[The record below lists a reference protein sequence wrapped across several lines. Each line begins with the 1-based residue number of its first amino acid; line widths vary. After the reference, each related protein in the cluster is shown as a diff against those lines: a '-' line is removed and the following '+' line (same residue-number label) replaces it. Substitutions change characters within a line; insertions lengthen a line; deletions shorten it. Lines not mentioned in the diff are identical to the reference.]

1 MEIYILGA
9 LVILVI
15 ITHLR
20 QESILRKVST
30 SMQEAEAERKHLKD
44 ITQHNMDHIIKDIA
58 QMGNSLNQQLHN
70 NTILHNQR
78 FDAFAKQMADLTKLN
93 EMKLNNLQETIA
105 KQLNIIRN
113 DNAQKLE
120 QIRVTVEEK
129 LQDTLEKRL
138 NSSFKLISERLEV
151 VHRSMGEMQNL
162 ASGVGDLKKVLTNIK
177 TRGVWGEVQLEAIIT
192 QLLTPDQFER
202 NVKVDPHENSRVE
215 FAVKL
220 PGMHD
225 DKVVWLPLDAKFPM
239 EEYQRLMEAHE
250 SGDVIKV
257 QEQSKALEYSIKKC
271 AKMISERYVKPPYTT
286 DFAIMFLPIESM
298 YSEVLRYPGLLEHLQ
313 QQYRIVIT
321 SPTTLSAIL
330 NSLQMGF
337 KTLAIHKQTSEVWK
351 VLNSVKTEF
360 SKFGDVLAKT
370 KLKLEQATKTIGDA
384 ETRTRVISRQLK
396 KVESIATDEPKVE
409 DILPIEAAIP
419 EIQTEDL

>member
-1 MEIYILGA
+1 MEIYILVA
-9 LVILVI
+9 LIGLVLFL
-15 ITHLR
+15 HFR
-20 QESILRKVST
+20 QEGVGNSLVSL
-30 SMQEAEAERKHLKD
+30 MREAEVERKHMKDLNQHNLDRLAKD
-44 ITQHNMDHIIKDIA
+44 IG
-58 QMGNSLNQQLHN
+58 QMNSSLNQQLHN
-70 NTILHNQR
+70 NTITHNQR

-93 EMKLNNLQETIA
+93 EMKLNNLQEVIA

-138 NSSFKLISERLEV
+138 NNSFKLISERLEV

-202 NVKVDPHENSRVE
+202 NVKVDPNENSRVE

-239 EEYQRLMEAHE
+239 EEYQRLMDAHE
-250 SGDVIKV
+250 VGDIAQV

-298 YSEVLRYPGLLEHLQ
+298 YAEVLRYPGLLEHLQ

-337 KTLAIHKQTSEVWK
+337 KTLAIHKQTSEVWN

-360 SKFGDVLAKT
+360 SKFGDVLART
-370 KLKLEQATKTIGDA
+370 KLKLEQATKSIGDA

-396 KVESIATDEPKVE
+396 KVESIAADDIEVR
-409 DILPIEAAIP
+409 DILPIEPLP
-419 EIQTEDL
+419 EGDV